1 MGEPAVADGKNI
13 REHGMTL
20 RLLRTNCL
28 LTFARPLPVLV
39 GNEFIQNFFFQLL
52 RCPSYVNFS
61 DLIKTLM

>member
-1 MGEPAVADGKNI
+1 MWVTGRNI

-20 RLLRTNCL
+20 VTEHKLSL

-39 GNEFIQNFFFQLL
+39 GDEFIQNFFFQFL
-52 RCPSYVNFS
+52 RCPSCVNFS